1 MEVSGLYTKRK
12 TENRNENHE
21 NKRQIYDSFWPFH
34 DFIYKLLCTES
45 EIDKTTKPYLQK
57 LRTRHDQV
65 SSETV
70 NTCVYKLP

>member
-34 DFIYKLLCTES
+34 DFIYKLLCT
-45 EIDKTTKPYLQK
+45 
-57 LRTRHDQV
+57 
-65 SSETV
+65 
-70 NTCVYKLP
+70 